1 MNRFLAMT
9 VANLKMTIRNKAALF
24 WNLLFP
30 AIFIVMFGSI
40 FGSDNLSGIQVGIAG
55 ANSPTRQAVV
65 SVMNGSSAFIVHE
78 GDLQSELDAMKNDD
92 RSVVVSFPEGDGPIE
107 LYQAMV
113 SPNTAAVGAVR
124 SVVTQVLGIANEAP
138 IVEKTVSTLN
148 ASFMDWFMPGIVA
161 MSLMNSGII
170 GISTAFA
177 SLRDKGV
184 MRRVKVTPFPLWQF
198 LLARIISSLVVSLAT
213 TAILIGMGML
223 LFDMTIHGNMV
234 VVIAMIVLTAIC
246 MIAIGYAIAAFA
258 RNTEVAAGLANML
271 TFPMM
276 FLSGV
281 FFPITSMP
289 DWMRPVIQLM
299 PLKYGV
305 DAIREPML
313 NGNGLSAVWLD
324 VAVLTGVF
332 VLAIVFAVRFF
343 KWEPVTR

>member
-223 LFDMTIHGNMV
+223 LFDMTIRGNMV